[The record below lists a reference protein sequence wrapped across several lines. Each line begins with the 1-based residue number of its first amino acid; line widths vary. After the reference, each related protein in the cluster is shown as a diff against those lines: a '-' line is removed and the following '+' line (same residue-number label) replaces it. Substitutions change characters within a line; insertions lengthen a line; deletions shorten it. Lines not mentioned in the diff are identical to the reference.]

1 MSYCVSQQL
10 QRHWLQEINCI
21 IICLCCSLSSLKITV
36 DQKDTILVFKEHI
49 YGKGYMWHHLR
60 YLKHLLHSAL

>member
-21 IICLCCSLSSLKITV
+21 IICLCCSLSSLKTTV

-49 YGKGYMWHHLR
+49 YGK
-60 YLKHLLHSAL
+60 